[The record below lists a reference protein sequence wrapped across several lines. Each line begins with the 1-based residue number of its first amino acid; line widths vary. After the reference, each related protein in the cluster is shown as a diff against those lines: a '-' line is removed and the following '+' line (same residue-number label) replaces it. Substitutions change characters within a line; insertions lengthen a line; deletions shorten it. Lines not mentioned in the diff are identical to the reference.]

1 MSAGSCLLGHVCWV
15 MFAGSC
21 LLGHVCWAKF
31 SGTILLGQDM
41 GGSESKNSK
50 VNLDKV
56 LVN

>member
-41 GGSESKNSK
+41 GGSESK
-50 VNLDKV
+50 VNLDKA
-56 LVN
+56 LVT